1 MRWKYELRIIANAVP
16 AAAAGRCLPSLR
28 EGRGTAV
35 AVDEYAFY
43 IIIPQ
48 INTRL
53 SVVRFTLKQKQICKS
68 YCNWRNNVI

>member
-35 AVDEYAFY
+35 AVDEYAFALANIAVSRRY
-43 IIIPQ
+43 IYHP
-48 INTRL
+48 TR
-53 SVVRFTLKQKQICKS
+53 R
-68 YCNWRNNVI
+68 